1 MLLMWVGRLVLVG
14 WVTAIVFLW
23 ASAASAVTFDYSVSA
38 SQVIVGPDTIL
49 ALDFGPQS
57 ITLTPNVA
65 ATAPI
70 IPTNQNT
77 IVTFPSIAET
87 INSTLPGRLVFDGV
101 TTNFSRPFTLTT
113 TFVPPPC
120 CPNIVELGL
129 MTFSAISFTVDLG
142 ADGKVDIAAP
152 QVATGGGGYN
162 VGDAHNSFLL
172 VVPFQ
177 LTTVLL
183 HDVPTTVPEPSSL
196 LLVVTGFSG
205 LGLYASRS
213 FARSR

>member
-1 MLLMWVGRLVLVG
+1 MLLMWVRRLVRVG
-14 WVTAIVFLW
+14 WGVAIVFLS
-23 ASAASAVTFDYSVSA
+23 AGAASAVTFDYSVTA
-38 SQVIVGPDTIL
+38 SQVIVGSDTIL
-49 ALDFGPQS
+49 ALDFGSQS

-70 IPTNQNT
+70 IPTNQNSF
-77 IVTFPSIAET
+77 VTFPSSAGSID
-87 INSTLPGRLVFDGV
+87 STLPGTLVFDGV
-101 TTNFSRPFTLTT
+101 TTNFSRPFTFTT

-142 ADGKVDIAAP
+142 ADGKVDISAP
-152 QVATGGGGYN
+152 QVTTGGGGYN
-162 VGDAHNSFLL
+162 IGDAHNLFLL

-177 LTTVLL
+177 ETTVLL

-196 LLVVTGFSG
+196 LLVVTGFAG
-205 LGLYASRS
+205 LGLYTSRS
-213 FARSR
+213 FARRG